1 MTMSIMSVLAQEES
15 HIKSEVMN
23 TSVEM
28 RFKRGIFLTPKLFGY
43 DLDGN
48 GNLIINENEAKIVK
62 LIFFMYLYGHSSSEI
77 ADILTGNEIR
87 TPKGN
92 TKWSSSTV
100 IYILRNERHCG
111 DVLARKTWTHDYIEH
126 RKRKNKHD
134 RNQYKSRDHHEAIV
148 SREDFI
154 AVQKLIDNAKYGN
167 KGILPELKVITEGTL
182 KGFVTVHCKWAG
194 FTAQDYIRASK
205 SVYSDMDNRECK
217 SSSNTES
224 AFDLRGYE
232 IARSQFLTYR
242 ISRPSAYP
250 VRT

>member
-182 KGFVTVHCKWAG
+182 KGFVTVRCKWAG

-250 VRT
+250 FRT